1 MIGGQA
7 LELET
12 PSGEMNLETLTRIQT
27 LKTGAL
33 FKAAVVIPALLSG
46 TSPSDPR
53 VVEIETFA
61 LAFGFAFQIADDL
74 QDEEQDRHES
84 TKNILGLMG
93 REAAIELALDRLSD
107 SAHFKAFSPAKE
119 LANLLESEKRRS

>member
-12 PSGEMNLETLTRIQT
+12 PPEKMNLETLIRIQT

-33 FKAAVVIPALLSG
+33 FKAAIEIPALLSG

-53 VVEIETFA
+53 MVHIEAFA

-84 TKNILGLMG
+84 AKNILGLMG
-93 REAAIELALDRLSD
+93 RQSAIELALHRLTGAPYFES
-107 SAHFKAFSPAKE
+107 FSPAQE
-119 LANLLESEKRRS
+119 LTALLESEKRRT